1 MTTDA
6 TAAAAPDPLAAFRE
20 LLEHTRSLPG
30 SERPVQY
37 TDRLVGPKAAAL
49 LRRCAV
55 PHEFDR
61 ALLQHLGNLD
71 EAEADARYAEFAELS
86 LMELGETTLAVHER
100 WRTPL
105 WRWWLQEAQRDEFTA
120 LSERLV
126 AWFTLPANATGEDP
140 AARRRMFH
148 LIGCRR
154 DEGRQ
159 AFEALFRAARHR
171 RRVSEC
177 SLLLRLAHEY
187 DPLLAPAER
196 ARLDYQEGK
205 LASDL
210 RDWERALPLLQ
221 AVAAETAADP
231 RLRAHALVR
240 VGHALR
246 QSGRIDDALAL
257 LEGARAQFE
266 ADPALAGSV
275 WRLLYELGEAY
286 RDQGRA
292 DAASATLGEALASVD
307 ENDEEADAA
316 GLLNSLGTAQLK
328 LRETDAAIA
337 SFRASLAELERSGDA
352 LRSGAVLNNLGLA
365 QLERCDWAAAEASFT
380 ASLERKR
387 QAGDLPGQAAAWLSI
402 SRVQAAQ
409 EALGPALQSAEQ
421 AAAAFDALGDGPGR
435 TRARLA
441 VARLLRRNGRCADA
455 AALLQTLLAE
465 ATAGGDE
472 GTAAAA
478 RAELVLAERRGGL
491 RWWIWLLVVL
501 AVALL
506 ALVAVALVVG
516 AER

>member
-1 MTTDA
+1 MTAD
-6 TAAAAPDPLAAFRE
+6 AAAAPDPLAAFRQ
-20 LLEHTRSLPG
+20 LLEHTRSLPDA
-30 SERPVQY
+30 ERPLQY
-37 TDRLVGPKAAAL
+37 TDRLVGPTAAVL

-61 ALLQHLGNLD
+61 ALLQRLGDLD

-100 WRTPL
+100 WRAPL
-105 WRWWLQEAQRDEFTA
+105 WRWWLQQAQRDEFTA

-154 DEGRQ
+154 DEGLQ
-159 AFEALFRAARHR
+159 AFETLFRAARHR

-187 DPLLAPAER
+187 DPLLAPGER

-210 RDWERALPLLQ
+210 RDWERALPLLR
-221 AVAAETAADP
+221 AVAAEAEADP

-246 QSGRIDDALAL
+246 QSGCIDDALAL

-275 WRLLYELGEAY
+275 WRLLYELGEVY

-292 DAASATLGEALASVD
+292 DAARATLSEALATAD
-307 ENDEEADAA
+307 DGDEEADAA

-328 LRETDAAIA
+328 LHETDAAIA
-337 SFRASLAELERSGDA
+337 SFRASLAELERGGDA
-352 LRSGAVLNNLGLA
+352 LRSGGVLNNLGLA
-365 QLERCDWAAAEASFT
+365 QLERCDWAAAEASFA

-402 SRVQAAQ
+402 SRVQAARKSLTQ
-409 EALGPALQSAEQ
+409 ARQSAEQ
-421 AAAAFDALGDGPGR
+421 AATAFGALGDTPGR
-435 TRARLA
+435 ARARLA
-441 VARLLRRNGRCADA
+441 VARLLRRSGQRADA
-455 AALLQTLLAE
+455 AALLTTLLAD
-465 ATAGGDE
+465 ASAGGDE
-472 GTAAAA
+472 LTAAAA
-478 RAELVLAERRGGL
+478 RAELLLAEQRGGL
-491 RWWIWLLVVL
+491 RWWVWGLIVLALALLV
-501 AVALL
+501 
-506 ALVAVALVVG
+506 LVAVVLVV